1 MAGIHWQS
9 WTRLTIA
16 KRLTYGFSL
25 LGIGVVAISF
35 ASLIGLTRINAG
47 LDGLV
52 KAAIP
57 AKDSLAEARIA
68 LLQINTAAAEHYNS
82 RVSVQLTL
90 IEGEMAQNVEAF
102 NGLVDRL
109 STNDLLLL
117 SLGEQTGLLEQAFTM
132 ASEQVG
138 LIQTN
143 METHQR
149 SLEREQRINEL
160 RLELQD
166 LRNRAEPVFARYRTE
181 ITVPSAQAMAYQIYG
196 LLDSSILMAINV
208 SLADSLEVIE
218 DLQTQLR
225 NNLDGVA
232 RLTFDILD
240 QADADA
246 AFDAYYSEL
255 EPFFRELNLLTL
267 ANEGLIPQQR
277 NLFVEIRNNLPGRI
291 KSAQENLAAAAQSFQ
306 DISSLLDDN
315 VNRISREAVN
325 NVVIS
330 RTIILSSTAAIIA
343 LCVLVSWLVIRSI
356 RKPIRRLSI
365 YMKQV
370 GGGDFKA
377 SVGAYGKDEIGE
389 IFAATENMVE
399 DFKGIVTRV
408 ADVSERINH
417 VSQSTAED
425 MDVTRNTLNVQSED
439 LGSVATSLTEMSAN
453 IREVA
458 QNTRSAADEMNK
470 SEGTAHEIEQSI
482 EATVTAAATLTDTMR
497 SATQVIT
504 RLNEDVVSIED
515 ILEVIQKIAEQ
526 TNLLALNAAIEA
538 ARAGEQGRGFAVV
551 ADEVRTLASRTQQS
565 TQEIREKINRV
576 MAGSTGAV
584 DSIQESEQNVA
595 EVSGRVQQIHEMF
608 KGYLQS
614 VTRLSELNLQVSAST
629 EQQQATSEE
638 MSRRTND
645 INDQGSE
652 LVSRFESTSK
662 RASELNTIA
671 RQLNEAIAII
681 KL

>member
-1 MAGIHWQS
+1 MASIQWQN
-9 WTRLTIA
+9 WARLTIA

-25 LGIGVVAISF
+25 LGIGVMAISV
-35 ASLIGLTRINAG
+35 ASLMGLTRINAG

-57 AKDSLAEARIA
+57 AKASLAEARIA
-68 LLQINTAAAEHYNS
+68 LLQISTAAAEHYNS
-82 RVSVQLTL
+82 RAGEQLTI
-90 IEGEMAQNVEAF
+90 IEDEMSQNVEQF
-102 NGLVDRL
+102 NALVDRL
-109 STNDLLLL
+109 GTNDLLLS
-117 SLGEQTGLLEQAFTM
+117 SLGDQTAQLEQAFTV
-132 ASEQVG
+132 ASEQIG

-160 RLELQD
+160 RLQLQD
-166 LRNRAEPVFARYRTE
+166 LRNRAAPVFANYRDD

-208 SLADSLEVIE
+208 SLADSMAVIE

-225 NNLDGVA
+225 DNIDGVA

-255 EPFFRELNLLTL
+255 EPFFRELNDLTVS
-267 ANEGLIPQQR
+267 NEGLIAQQK

-291 KSAQENLAAAAQSFQ
+291 EAAQENLALSAQSLQ
-306 DISSLLDDN
+306 NISTLLDTG
-315 VNRISREAVN
+315 VNQIAQEAVA
-325 NVVIS
+325 NVAVS
-330 RTIILSSTAAIIA
+330 RTIIVALTAAIIA
-343 LCVLVSWLVIRSI
+343 LCIIVSWLVIRSI
-356 RKPIRRLSI
+356 RKPIRRLSH
-365 YMKQV
+365 YMKRV
-370 GGGDFKA
+370 GEGDFKA
-377 SVGAYGKDEIGE
+377 SVGQYGKDEIGE
-389 IFAATENMVE
+389 IFVATETMVD

-408 ADVSERINH
+408 SDVSERINE

-425 MDVTRNTLNVQSED
+425 TDITRDTLNVQSQD
-439 LGSVATSLTEMSAN
+439 LGSIATGLTEMSAS

-458 QNTRSAADEMNK
+458 HNTRSAADEMNK

-482 EATVTAAATLTDTMR
+482 EATVTSSDKLTDTMR
-497 SATQVIT
+497 SAAQVIT
-504 RLNEDVVSIED
+504 RLNEDVLSIED

-565 TQEIREKINRV
+565 TQEIREKIDRV
-576 MAGSTGAV
+576 MTGSTDAV
-584 DSIQESEQNVA
+584 NSIQASEHNVA
-595 EVSGRVQQIHEMF
+595 EVSGRVQRIHEMF
-608 KGYLQS
+608 EGYLQS

-638 MSRRTND
+638 ISRRTNG
-645 INDQGSE
+645 INDQGTE
-652 LVSRFESTSK
+652 LAARFESTSE
-662 RASELNTIA
+662 RANELNSIA
-671 RQLNEAIAII
+671 RQLNDAIAII
-681 KL
+681 RL